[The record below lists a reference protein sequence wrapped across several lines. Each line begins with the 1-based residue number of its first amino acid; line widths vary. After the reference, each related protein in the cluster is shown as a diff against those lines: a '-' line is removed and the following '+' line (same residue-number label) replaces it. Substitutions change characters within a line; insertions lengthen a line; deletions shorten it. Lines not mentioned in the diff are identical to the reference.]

1 VIYPREAPPGYL
13 ELADILRGRITSG
26 QIGPGQIVASESRLA
41 QEYGVATKTARAA
54 LQQLRDEGLAELRR
68 GYGVVVRQPVE
79 PEEITPE
86 PGSAVWAR
94 TPTPAERARYEV
106 PEGVPLLVVQTPDGL
121 MDLYPA
127 HRYRVRMPTADA

>member
-1 VIYPREAPPGYL
+1 MIYPREAPPGYL
-13 ELADILRGRITSG
+13 ELADILRRRIASG
-26 QIGPGQIVASESRLA
+26 QIAPGQIVASEGRLA

-86 PGSAVWAR
+86 PGSMVWGAN
-94 TPTPAERARYEV
+94 
-106 PEGVPLLVVQTPDGL
+106 
-121 MDLYPA
+121 
-127 HRYRVRMPTADA
+127 ADAGRAGAVRRAGGCAAAGGADPGRADGSVPG